1 MRALLEDVR
10 KGNID
15 SYEVPG
21 PELRPGGI
29 LVRTAFSAISAGT
42 ERAHREQVEK
52 SIIGKAM
59 ARPDLVRQIIDYARV
74 EGIRSAY
81 QRVQTKLN
89 TLSALGY
96 SCAGT
101 VLAVAED
108 VKEFVAG
115 DQVACG
121 GVSFATHSE
130 VNVVPKNLAVHVP
143 NNVSLDAA
151 SLAAIGAIAV
161 QGLRQGQVAFGENV
175 AVIGAGLVGAITV
188 QLSKAAGCKVIAV
201 DVDSERV
208 QHAVEMGANLGLAA
222 DDTITPAKVK
232 DFTKYG
238 ADVAI
243 ITAASRSTGP
253 IELAAKLLRDRGR
266 IVVVGDVDLGLAR
279 SIAYHKELS
288 ITLSRSYGPGRY
300 DPEYELRG
308 IDYPIGYVR
317 WTEKRNMEAFL
328 DLLASRAINVDCLI
342 EKRYSV
348 EDGNRA
354 YADLKS
360 SHTYTALI
368 EYPAAKV
375 NAPAIPRSATI
386 TSETKV
392 KGEVRVSCIGAG
404 SFARNVIFPALRN
417 SPGVRLWSVAS
428 ASGIAAESAR
438 RSFAFA
444 KAESPAHLITSED
457 SDAIFVMSR
466 HDSHAQYVIE
476 ALSNHKPVFVEK
488 PLAISQ
494 EQLEE
499 ICKTY
504 EIERESGHS
513 PFVMVGFNR
522 RFAPLTEA
530 VAAFFANRREPMMVH
545 VRVNAGFIPSE
556 HWIQQPSGGGRII
569 GECCH
574 FVDWARFIVGAP
586 VQKVVA
592 SALPDGSRYNRD
604 NLSATLSFCDG
615 SIANILYVANG
626 DKSVAKEYFEVF
638 CEGGVARLN
647 DFRSLELVKSS
658 KKRTVKSAHDKGH
671 TREVNCT
678 IEAIRSKLEPP
689 IAFGELVEV
698 TNITLAILNSA
709 VTGREIVL
717 NQLGNGFH
725 YSSQPQPVTGAEGTA
740 THRVAG

>member
-10 KGNID
+10 KGDIG
-15 SYEVPG
+15 SYEVPE

-81 QRVQTKLN
+81 QRVQTKLD
-89 TLSALGY
+89 TLSPLGY

-108 VKEFVAG
+108 VREFVVG
-115 DQVACG
+115 DKVACA

-130 VNVVPKNLAVHVP
+130 VNFVPKNLAVHVP
-143 NNVSLDAA
+143 NNVSLAAA

-161 QGLRQGQVAFGENV
+161 QGLRQGQVVFGENV
-175 AVIGAGLVGAITV
+175 VVIGAGLVGAITV

-201 DVDSERV
+201 DVDPERV
-208 QHAVEMGANLGLAA
+208 LHAVEMGANLGLAA
-222 DDTITPAKVK
+222 DDTLLPAKVN

-243 ITAASRSTGP
+243 ITAASRSTAP

-300 DPEYELRG
+300 DPEYELKG

-317 WTEKRNMEAFL
+317 WTEKRNLQAFL
-328 DLLASRAINVDCLI
+328 DVLASRAVNVDCLI

-348 EDGNRA
+348 EEGNKA

-375 NAPAIPRSATI
+375 NAPAIARSAAI
-386 TSETKV
+386 TSELKV

-438 RSFAFA
+438 RSFGFA
-444 KAESPAHLITSED
+444 KAESPAHLITSEE

-466 HDSHAQYVIE
+466 HDSHAQYVID
-476 ALSNHKPVFVEK
+476 ALTNHKAVFVEK
-488 PLAISQ
+488 PLAISH

-499 ICKTY
+499 ISKVH
-504 EIERESGHS
+504 EIERQNGQA

-522 RFAPLTEA
+522 RFAPLSEA
-530 VAAFFANRREPMMVH
+530 VAAFFANRKEPMMVH

-556 HWIQQPSGGGRII
+556 HWIQEPSSGGRII

-574 FVDWARFIVGAP
+574 FADWARFIVGVP

-592 SALPDGSRYNRD
+592 NTLPDGSRYNRD

-638 CEGGVARLN
+638 CEGSVARLN
-647 DFRSLELVKSS
+647 DFRSLELAKAS
-658 KKRTVKSAHDKGH
+658 KKRTLKSAHDKGH
-671 TREVNCT
+671 IREVNCT
-678 IEAIRSKLEPP
+678 IEAIRSKLWPP
-689 IAFGELVEV
+689 ISFAELVEV
-698 TNITLAILNSA
+698 TNATLAIVNSA
-709 VTGREIVL
+709 VTGREIML
-717 NQLGNGFH
+717 NPVPH
-725 YSSQPQPVTGAEGTA
+725 ESPHPSQPQPVNA
-740 THRVAG
+740 TESKAAHRVAG